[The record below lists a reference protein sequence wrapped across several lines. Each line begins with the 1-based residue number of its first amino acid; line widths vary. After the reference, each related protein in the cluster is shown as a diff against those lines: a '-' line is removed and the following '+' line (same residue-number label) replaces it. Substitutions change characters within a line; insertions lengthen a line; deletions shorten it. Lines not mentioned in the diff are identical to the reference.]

1 MKAVTGFVVASVTVM
16 LLTSHASARQEQIKP
31 QPAPR
36 DSAAPQRP
44 GTAVLAGRLVVADS
58 GKPVRR
64 ANVSLTGAEGTRKSA
79 TTDEN
84 GAFSFTELPP
94 GSFTLAATRAGYL
107 DVTFGQRTPGSGRPG
122 TPIQLVAGQKLNDVT
137 LRMPRTGIITG
148 VVTDEFGDPVMGVQ
162 VRAWRAVRRSGERT
176 LVMAGNGSTDDR
188 GIYRLAGM
196 IPGEY
201 VVVTG
206 ARETSETM
214 MLELTK
220 MREAAEHLAVA
231 SGATHAGEW
240 SYAVPAIRGSSPQST
255 SGYPSIYFPGTM
267 QSSGATPVT
276 IGISEERSGVD
287 IQLQVAPLA
296 TITGSVV
303 GPDGNLPPGG
313 EVRLSEAGSTLPT
326 ARVFSGPIR
335 RDGTFTI
342 SGVPPGQYTLSART
356 NQRVGMRLAFDSSG
370 AGVESKEVIVRNF
383 EMARETFVD
392 AQVAAAAEPLWG
404 QTDLAVDGRPL
415 SNLVLPLRKGYDV
428 SGTFGFEGTPPQP
441 PELSRVRVQLQ
452 PMGAGAENAPVT
464 SGTYTAGKFTLR
476 GVTPGRYRLT
486 ASGLPSGWTLKSAT
500 FGGRDVLDTML
511 DVTGGDELAS
521 GVVTFTK
528 AATELSGTL
537 QDNSGKPISDFTI
550 VVFPSDRRFW
560 MPMSRR
566 IQATRPGTDGRF
578 SFRNLP
584 EGDYRLIAV
593 IDPEPG
599 DWFDPAFLDQLL
611 GAAMPISLNDGER
624 KVQDVRVAR

>member
-1 MKAVTGFVVASVTVM
+1 MKAVTGFVAASVTVM

-36 DSAAPQRP
+36 DSAAPQRS
-44 GTAVLAGRLVVADS
+44 GTAVLSGRLIVADS

-64 ANVSLTGAEGTRKSA
+64 ANVSLTSVEGGARKSA

-84 GAFSFTELPP
+84 GAFSFTDLPP

-176 LVMAGNGSTDDR
+176 LVMAGNGSSDDR
-188 GIYRLAGM
+188 GIYRIAGM

-206 ARETSETM
+206 ARDTSETM
-214 MLELTK
+214 MLEVMK
-220 MREAAEHLAVA
+220 MREAAVEYAI
-231 SGATHAGEW
+231 ATKGSAEW
-240 SYAVPAIRGSSPQST
+240 NFNPSVQGSSPQST

-276 IGISEERSGVD
+276 LGISEERSGVD

-303 GPDGNLPPGG
+303 GPDGTLPPGG

-356 NQRVGMRLAFDSSG
+356 NQRLGMRVALDSSS
-370 AGVESKEVIVRNF
+370 AGVESKEVVFRNF
-383 EMARETFVD
+383 EFAKDFVD
-392 AQVAAAAEPLWG
+392 AQAQSAAEPLWG

-415 SNLVLPLRKGYDV
+415 TNLVLPLRKGYDV

-511 DVTGGDELAS
+511 DVSGGDELAS

-528 AATELSGTL
+528 ASTELSGTL
-537 QDNSGKPISDFTI
+537 QDNSGKPLSDFTI

-593 IDPEPG
+593 VDPEPG

-611 GAAMPISLNDGER
+611 GAAMPISLGDGER